1 MESTLKV
8 KHKRRYFPLRL
19 LAAFS
24 IKAKRGNTRNFYLRA
39 RRFACLKTIN
49 LDQNSFDF
57 QINARYRLQAFRK
70 SLIEWNTLKG

>member
-1 MESTLKV
+1 MGSILKV

-39 RRFACLKTIN
+39 RRFARLQTIN

-57 QINARYRLQAFRK
+57 QVNVNYRLQAFRK
-70 SLIEWNTLKG
+70 SLIEWKTLKG